1 MSQSLQVAGGGGVS
15 QSVPANGG
23 GTTLGPGGGT
33 QGASAAAAGHKSADE
48 MLDEL
53 LEDLHKDE
61 KEPAAVAVTSVRAP
75 EGAGAADAGQ
85 RPGFLP
91 PRR

>member
-15 QSVPANGG
+15 QSVPANAG
-23 GTTLGPGGGT
+23 GTTLGPDGGT

-53 LEDLHKDE
+53 LKDLNKDE
-61 KEPAAVAVTSVRAP
+61 KEPAAGGRLGT
-75 EGAGAADAGQ
+75 
-85 RPGFLP
+85 
-91 PRR
+91 